1 MNFRDIESS
10 IEVETPLNGVEPH
23 INRGGAH
30 QKIRGLAPIR
40 KQKTVSAQCLGFLFC
55 GLFLGF
61 ILGAVLPGYL
71 PGMNKRGN
79 SGSRQVI
86 NPYSERQEVATNGNN
101 TAGNLTAEETENRL
115 EAAYDIEAGLADVPL
130 SSEEEFLNWMLN
142 NTDEEEESLLARW
155 QLSRD
160 FIETVELVGDA
171 NIAAFLKTPREKFVR
186 KANVSRAY
194 EDTWLPIGYGAT
206 ITDPDVVAMM
216 TTALD
221 VKPNHKVLE
230 IGTGSGY
237 QSAILSNLSPYIY
250 TIEIIQPL
258 YYQTDDLYEMLESD
272 YPSYKQIVRKL
283 GDGFYGW
290 EKYAPFDRIIVT
302 CSIDHLPPPLIKQLS
317 ANGIMVV
324 PLGPPGRQFIMEV
337 KKSIDENGNVVL
349 KRRDVYN
356 GLSVKFIPFR
366 HESGEN
372 YRRDE

>member
-1 MNFRDIESS
+1 
-10 IEVETPLNGVEPH
+10 
-23 INRGGAH
+23 
-30 QKIRGLAPIR
+30 
-40 KQKTVSAQCLGFLFC
+40 
-55 GLFLGF
+55 
-61 ILGAVLPGYL
+61 
-71 PGMNKRGN
+71 
-79 SGSRQVI
+79 
-86 NPYSERQEVATNGNN
+86 
-101 TAGNLTAEETENRL
+101 
-115 EAAYDIEAGLADVPL
+115 
-130 SSEEEFLNWMLN
+130 
-142 NTDEEEESLLARW
+142 
-155 QLSRD
+155 
-160 FIETVELVGDA
+160 
-171 NIAAFLKTPREKFVR
+171 
-186 KANVSRAY
+186 
-194 EDTWLPIGYGAT
+194 
-206 ITDPDVVAMM
+206 MM

-317 ANGIMVV
+317 ANGIMIV

-337 KKSIDENGNVVL
+337 KKSVNENGNVVL

-366 HESGEN
+366 HESGES
-372 YRRDE
+372 YSGEE